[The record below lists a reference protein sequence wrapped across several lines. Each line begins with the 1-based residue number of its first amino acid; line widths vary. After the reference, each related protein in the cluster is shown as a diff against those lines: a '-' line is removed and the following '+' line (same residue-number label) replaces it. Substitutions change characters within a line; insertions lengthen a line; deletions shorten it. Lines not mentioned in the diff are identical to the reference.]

1 MRHGQTRNGFGTGE
15 SGGGRSADW
24 DTTES
29 RRHLP
34 SCHRIANLCAV
45 SGQPQPEITP
55 KPIDLTS
62 DDYFM
67 GEALRFARMAYDTDE
82 VPVGAVI
89 VRDAKII
96 ARAHNQVELLKDAT
110 AHAEILAITQAA
122 HVLGDW
128 RLEGCTLFVTKEPCP
143 MCAGALMLARL
154 KRLVFGVRDER
165 AGGAGSVFPI
175 TSAKGL
181 NHVVEVAAGVKEAEA
196 RDLLQSFFRARRGT
210 G

>member
-1 MRHGQTRNGFGTGE
+1 M
-15 SGGGRSADW
+15 
-24 DTTES
+24 
-29 RRHLP
+29 
-34 SCHRIANLCAV
+34 I
-45 SGQPQPEITP
+45 QPDQPEGP
-55 KPIDLTS
+55 SKPIDLTS

-67 GEALRFARMAYDTDE
+67 GEALRLARMAYDADE

-89 VRDAKII
+89 VRNAKII

-122 HVLGDW
+122 NALGDW

-143 MCAGALMLARL
+143 MCAGAIMLSRL

-175 TSAKGL
+175 TSATGL
-181 NHVVEVAAGVKEAEA
+181 NHVLEVQSGVKETEA
-196 RDLLQSFFRARRGT
+196 RTLLQSFLRTRRT
-210 G
+210 DA